1 MFEWGGIPDEGKKT
15 AQEYGEFI
23 LDNRTQIP
31 NWFPADNA
39 KEQFAASYPFHPT
52 LLSVFERKW
61 QQLPRFQQTRGILR
75 LLALWVSHAYQAG
88 FKGAHKDA
96 LIVMGTAP
104 LDDPMFRSAAFEQL
118 GGAKLEGAVTTDIC
132 GKKESHAVRLDKEAV
147 DSIKKARLHQK
158 VATSIFFESNGGQ
171 SKTEATLPEIRLA
184 VAEPDIDIGN
194 IETVLETLSTTC
206 YFLSSEKNR
215 YRFSLSPNLN
225 KLLAD
230 RRASVQPKKIEDTI
244 AGRSSE
250 SLHWREPELNRVY
263 FPEKSGQITDRPVL
277 SLVVMSPEQSISEK
291 ATRDFIESATK
302 ESGTSGRTYKSGL
315 VWAVPDSP
323 DALRDEARK
332 VLAWEDIADEA
343 DDLRLD
349 EAQKKQ
355 LCRRTSRRPH
365 RDAKEV
371 VWRTYKNLML
381 LAKDNSWKT
390 VDLGLVHSSA
400 ATSIVELILN
410 RLRQDGDIEDAVSPS
425 FLDRNWPPA
434 FKEWSTK
441 SVRDAFFA
449 SPQFP
454 RLLNSESLK
463 DTIARG
469 VENGM
474 LAYVG
479 KKPDGSYAPFHWK
492 SSLTAV
498 RCRTVRGHVHHPT

>member
-1 MFEWGGIPDEGKKT
+1 MD
-15 AQEYGEFI
+15 
-23 LDNRTQIP
+23 
-31 NWFPADNA
+31 
-39 KEQFAASYPFHPT
+39 
-52 LLSVFERKW
+52 
-61 QQLPRFQQTRGILR
+61 
-75 LLALWVSHAYQAG
+75 
-88 FKGAHKDA
+88 
-96 LIVMGTAP
+96 
-104 LDDPMFRSAAFEQL
+104 
-118 GGAKLEGAVTTDIC
+118 
-132 GKKESHAVRLDKEAV
+132 
-147 DSIKKARLHQK
+147 
-158 VATSIFFESNGGQ
+158 
-171 SKTEATLPEIRLA
+171 
-184 VAEPDIDIGN
+184 
-194 IETVLETLSTTC
+194 
-206 YFLSSEKNR
+206 
-215 YRFSLSPNLN
+215 
-225 KLLAD
+225 
-230 RRASVQPKKIEDTI
+230 
-244 AGRSSE
+244 
-250 SLHWREPELNRVY
+250 RVY

-277 SLVVMSPEQSISEK
+277 SLVVMPPEQSISEK
-291 ATRDFIESATK
+291 ATRAFIESATK

-323 DALRDEARK
+323 DSLRDEARK
-332 VLAWEDIADEA
+332 VLAWADIEDEA

-355 LCRRTSRRPH
+355 LSANKTKAE
-365 RDAKEV
+365 RDLSEA

-469 VENGM
+469 VETGM
-474 LAYVG
+474 LGYVG
-479 KKPDGSYAPFHWK
+479 KKPDGYAPFQWK
-492 SSLTAV
+492 SSLTAFDV
-498 RCRTVRGHVHHPT
+498 ELSEDVYIIQRATAEAYLAGKSAPSPTAMTQPPQSPTEGTAGLPPQKPGSVPVPIPPVTGISRVSWKGDVPPQKWMNFYTKVLSKFATQSGLKIGLNVEIAPDAGVSNQKVDEIKVALRELGLSDEISLD